1 MGERALENRV
11 RRLLEIE
18 DQKKALE
25 EQADALREEIKKDLE
40 KKGIDEIKTPN
51 FIIRWKEVISN
62 RLDGKALKEA
72 LPDVYALYAKAS
84 TSRRFT
90 IG

>member
-1 MGERALENRV
+1 MGEKALENRV
-11 RRLLEIE
+11 RKLLEIE

-40 KKGIDEIKTPN
+40 RKGIDEIKTPN

-72 LPDVYALYAKAS
+72 LPDVYALYVKAG

>member
-11 RRLLEIE
+11 RKLLEIE

-40 KKGIDEIKTPN
+40 RKGIDELKTPN
-51 FIIRWKEVISN
+51 FIIRWKEVISS
-62 RLDGKALKEA
+62 RLDSKALKAA
-72 LPDVYALYAKAS
+72 LPDVYSLYAKAS
-84 TSRRFT
+84 VSRRFT